1 MPHHRSYAPHP
12 RCFAPRCLI
21 VTLRSTSSSLR
32 FLAAGFFLT
41 CSAPFN
47 FSSFWIRRPALFVI
61 VRTSVL
67 VEVWVIIGTAA
78 GGVVAVGSGSVDF
91 WTWTNLCVGRERE
104 EEEGRPRERR
114 RRPARNAIMFRR
126 GKRAFLR

>member
-1 MPHHRSYAPHP
+1 
-12 RCFAPRCLI
+12 
-21 VTLRSTSSSLR
+21 
-32 FLAAGFFLT
+32 
-41 CSAPFN
+41 
-47 FSSFWIRRPALFVI
+47 
-61 VRTSVL
+61 L